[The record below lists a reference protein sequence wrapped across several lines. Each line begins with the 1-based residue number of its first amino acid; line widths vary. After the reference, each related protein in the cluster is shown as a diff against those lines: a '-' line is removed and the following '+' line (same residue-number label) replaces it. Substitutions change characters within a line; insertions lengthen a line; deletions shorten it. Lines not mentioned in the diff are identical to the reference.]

1 MQCLS
6 PITLVAKTPKQLLVA
21 QRQGRLRTYD
31 VPCGKCLAC
40 LQKRRQDWIVRLKS
54 EMRVS
59 DSAFFVTLTYDDLN
73 LPADGMLSVRD
84 PQLFLKRLRQHPE
97 VHGINFRY
105 FLVGEYGSTTFRPH
119 YHAIIFNLPVF
130 DSQHVHLRQ
139 IIEQV
144 WRKGGVHLVPA
155 SPATIAYTCKYVL
168 TTQEIAKKL
177 ELRTIPL
184 MSSRRPAIGSC
195 FLDTQTAR
203 KLQHDTQ
210 GYIKSDGVT
219 FSLPRYYVDKLFTD
233 EQKRQLSN
241 ERKEFAKIKELSPRE
256 EEQIYYQRQ
265 QQLKKL
271 SKQKL

>member
-1 MQCLS
+1 M
-6 PITLVAKTPKQLLVA
+6 
-21 QRQGRLRTYD
+21 
-31 VPCGKCLAC
+31 
-40 LQKRRQDWIVRLKS
+40 
-54 EMRVS
+54 
-59 DSAFFVTLTYDDLN
+59 
-73 LPADGMLSVRD
+73 
-84 PQLFLKRLRQHPE
+84 
-97 VHGINFRY
+97 
-105 FLVGEYGSTTFRPH
+105 
-119 YHAIIFNLPVF
+119 
-130 DSQHVHLRQ
+130 
-139 IIEQV
+139 
-144 WRKGGVHLVPA
+144 PA

-177 ELRTIPL
+177 DLRTIPL

-195 FLDTQTAR
+195 FLDTQTAK

-219 FSLPRYYVDKLFTD
+219 FALPRYYVDKLFTD
-233 EQKRQLSN
+233 EQKRKLSN